1 MIIVGC
7 CTNVTDNQEK
17 MTHSLKSARYT
28 LVHRQRLRLKVTK
41 SVISFDDGDLQQD
54 DSMDTND
61 NDNSDTLNVQ
71 SPTIQ

>member
-1 MIIVGC
+1 MLYKHKRQSG
-7 CTNVTDNQEK
+7 K

-28 LVHRQRLRLKVTK
+28 LVNRQRLRLKVTK
-41 SVISFDDGDLQQD
+41 SVISFDDSDLQQD

-71 SPTIQ
+71 SPTIYTVDVN